1 MILVLS
7 KEYISLARAEAE
19 TLMGKGELHDN
30 ILNVPSNR
38 IYPLAYTKEFH
49 QHLFTCKR
57 LGQLEEY
64 DWESIIKGSY
74 RVTGKNQKQAAAII
88 WQSLKKPVVDLENAR
103 TDIHIIGEG
112 PFFVTKLIKKNNED
126 FNARKPHNRPSS
138 LPISLHPKLAR
149 CMVNLTGCREGTIY
163 DPFCGTGGLLI
174 EAGLSGRKCSG
185 SDIDPIMIRRCRENL
200 NHYLVPATLKAKDI
214 MKIKKKYRYIV
225 ADLPY
230 FRNTRKIKHTY
241 SELIQ
246 AISNILV
253 KRAVIAIPHTA
264 KIRADLHQRHEF
276 IYYIHKTLSKKILVL
291 DK

>member
-7 KEYISLARAEAE
+7 KEDIPLARAEAE

-49 QHLFTCKR
+49 QLLFTCKN
-57 LGQLEEY
+57 LKQLEEY
-64 DWESIIKGSY
+64 DWKSIIKGSY

-88 WQSLKKPVVDLENAR
+88 WHSLRKPKVDLDNPE
-103 TDIHIIGEG
+103 TDIHIMGTG
-112 PFFVTKLIKKNNED
+112 PFFVTELINKNTED
-126 FNARKPHNRPSS
+126 FNARKPHNRPST

-149 CMVNLTGCREGTIY
+149 CMVNLTGCREDTIY

-174 EAGLSGRKCSG
+174 EAGLSGRRCSG

-214 MKIKKKYRYIV
+214 MKTKKKYRYIV

-230 FRNTRKIKHTY
+230 FRNTRKVQHTY
-241 SELIQ
+241 SEFIQ
-246 AISNILV
+246 AIGDILL
-253 KRAVIAIPHTA
+253 KRAVITIPHTA
-264 KIRADLHQRHEF
+264 RIRTDLHITHEF
-276 IYYIHKTLSKKILVL
+276 TYYIHKTLSKRILVL